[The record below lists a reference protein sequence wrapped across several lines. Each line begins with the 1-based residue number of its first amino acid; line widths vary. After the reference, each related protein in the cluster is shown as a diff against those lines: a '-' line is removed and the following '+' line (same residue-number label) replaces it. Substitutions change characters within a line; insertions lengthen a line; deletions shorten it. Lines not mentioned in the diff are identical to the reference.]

1 MSAPSPFEN
10 LHGALVIRKAAGI
23 SSFGVV
29 EQLQRSLRAQAGGKA
44 KRKELPKLGHGGTL
58 DPFATGVLPICVG
71 NGVKLARYFLESPK
85 EYTGEIHFG
94 KATASGDLTD
104 PVTEESS
111 VIPGSLET
119 IRASAIEF
127 TTQDY
132 WQTPPMHSAKKLEGT
147 PLYELARQGIEVE
160 REAKLCRI
168 YAFEITSWEAPI
180 ARFRA
185 RVSAGTYIRVLA
197 QDLAKKLGTLA
208 RLDSLERTQAA
219 WMKIENSL
227 SAESLQA
234 PWDQSPAWVPFDQ
247 ILRGLAR
254 VQASHEEALA
264 LERGQQAV
272 LELLVQKI
280 SPAVSDQP
288 QDLRAVY
295 VGEKL
300 VAVLRQDMTPEAR
313 WGIERVFPR
322 SAQDFNGA

>member
-1 MSAPSPFEN
+1 MSSTSPFQN

-29 EQLQRSLRAQAGGKA
+29 EQLQRSLREQAGGKA
-44 KRKELPKLGHGGTL
+44 KRKDLPKLGHGGTL
-58 DPFATGVLPICVG
+58 DPFATGVLPVCVG

-104 PVTEESS
+104 PVTAESS
-111 VIPGSLET
+111 VIPSSLDA
-119 IRASAIEF
+119 IRASALEF
-127 TTQDY
+127 TREDY
-132 WQTPPMHSAKKLEGT
+132 WQIPPMHSAKKLDGT
-147 PLYELARQGIEVE
+147 PLYELARQGVEVE

-219 WMKIENSL
+219 WMRIENSI
-227 SAESLQA
+227 SADLLET
-234 PWDQSPAWVPFDQ
+234 PWDRSMAWVPFDR
-247 ILRGLAR
+247 ILSSLASI
-254 VQASHEEALA
+254 QATPEETLA

-272 LELLVQKI
+272 LTLLTQKMT
-280 SPAVSDQP
+280 PTTAEQP
-288 QDLRAVY
+288 TDLRTVY
-295 VGEKL
+295 LGDQL
-300 VAVLRQDMTPEAR
+300 IAVLRQSASTQSHWE
-313 WGIERVFPR
+313 IERVFPR
-322 SAQDFNGA
+322 TREASP

>member
-1 MSAPSPFEN
+1 MSALSPFEN
-10 LHGALVIRKAAGI
+10 LHGALIIRKAAGI

-71 NGVKLARYFLESPK
+71 NGVKVARYFLESPK

-104 PVTEESS
+104 PVIEESS

-119 IRASAIEF
+119 IRASAVEF
-127 TTQDY
+127 TQQEY
-132 WQTPPMHSAKKLEGT
+132 WQLPPMHSAKKLEGT

-168 YAFEITSWEAPI
+168 YDFEITAWDAPI

-219 WMKIENSL
+219 WMKIENSV
-227 SAESLQA
+227 SPDSLQA
-234 PWDQSPAWVPFDQ
+234 PWDKASAWVPFDQ

-254 VQASHEEALA
+254 VHATPEETLA

-272 LELLVQKI
+272 LETLTQKI
-280 SPAVSDQP
+280 SPAASDQP
-288 QDLRAVY
+288 HDLRAVY

-300 VAVLRQDMTPEAR
+300 VAVLRQDATPEAH

-322 SAQDFNGA
+322 SGSGE